1 MSPASPAIDAGRRD
15 NELDGSTPPI
25 CAASTA
31 DEAVID
37 DREFCAL
44 VRQRGGTLLELSGRL
59 AAMRAGEAPLTRPLV
74 GRLLLEAGQME
85 TLLDEYGARQ
95 NHCWSRFRALVAS
108 LKNFAR
114 IGEVLAYM
122 QRRLSSYRL
131 LPVAG
136 DFPAATTE
144 RLRLLTEVI
153 AAVAAALVGG
163 AQAVGIELPATTPQ
177 PPDSDDA
184 QPAGRLARDRGDRIT
199 CDTATTVP
207 RLATEFL
214 NLAVDGD
221 LLRTAALVAPEDYA
235 ACFPDPV
242 SEERLRQLTFRFHN
256 LQSLYDTYVAGTS
269 RESGDDDLPILR
281 GHASVIYHLLEIA
294 TDLAHYYERHASPRT
309 ADAVLRERPVVD
321 TDATMATLFGYAM
334 VFSSDYLAGGQR
346 LCHGILGRYAEPG
359 RLDVPVPSY
368 RGFHVRPSNLVAR
381 IVAYYGS
388 SVQMQLDDS
397 LFDAASPFEL
407 FRANETI
414 NARKR
419 RWLASEIAR
428 VHPDC
433 ADFCAPQAIAAAVLA
448 IVHRL
453 AGEGKIMLYRQP
465 LEFSD
470 QLGRRQGSV
479 LENSVAEIAQLQAT
493 GQLEIRTDLT
503 VTFIGDKR
511 VLADLDVLARCGYG
525 EDAFGNNVVLPKALS
540 YLRR

>member
-1 MSPASPAIDAGRRD
+1 MDR
-15 NELDGSTPPI
+15 STPSI
-25 CAASTA
+25 SAASTA
-31 DEAVID
+31 DDAVIG
-37 DREFCAL
+37 DREFCTL
-44 VRQRGGTLLELSGRL
+44 VQRRGETLLELSSGL
-59 AAMRAGEAPLTRPLV
+59 AAMRAGEALLTRPLV

-85 TLLDEYGARQ
+85 TLLDEYGAHQ

-114 IGEVLAYM
+114 IGEVLAHM
-122 QRRLSSYRL
+122 QRRLPSYRL

-136 DFPAATTE
+136 DFPTATDE
-144 RLRLLTEVI
+144 RLRRLTEVV
-153 AAVAAALVGG
+153 AAVAAALVEE
-163 AQAVGIELPATTPQ
+163 ALAVGIELPTIA
-177 PPDSDDA
+177 PPPVCNDDA
-184 QPAGRLARDRGDRIT
+184 QPAGRLARDRGDRISS
-199 CDTATTVP
+199 DTATTVP

-221 LLRTAALVAPEDYA
+221 LLRAAAQVAPEDHA

-256 LQSLYDTYVAGTS
+256 LQSLYDTHVAGTS
-269 RESGDDDLPILR
+269 SESADGDLPILR

-294 TDLAHYYERHASPRT
+294 TDLAHYHERHANPRT

-334 VFSSDYLAGGQR
+334 AFSSDYLAGGQR
-346 LCHGILGRYAEPG
+346 LCQGILRRYAEPG
-359 RLDVPVPSY
+359 RLDCPVPSY

-388 SVQMQLDDS
+388 SVQMRLDDR

-433 ADFCAPQAIAAAVLA
+433 AEFCAPQAVTAAVLA

-453 AGEGKIMLYRQP
+453 ADEGKIMLYRQP

-503 VTFIGDKR
+503 VTFIGDRR
-511 VLADLDVLARCGYG
+511 VLADLDLLARCGYG

>member
-1 MSPASPAIDAGRRD
+1 MDR
-15 NELDGSTPPI
+15 STPPF

-31 DEAVID
+31 DDAVIG
-37 DREFCAL
+37 DRQFCAL
-44 VRQRGGTLLELSGRL
+44 VRRRGETLLELSSGL

-122 QRRLSSYRL
+122 QRRLPSYRL

-136 DFPAATTE
+136 DFAAATGE

-153 AAVAAALVGG
+153 AAVSAALVEE
-163 AQAVGIELPATTPQ
+163 AQAIGIELPAIA
-177 PPDSDDA
+177 PPPVDNDDG
-184 QPAGRLARDRGDRIT
+184 QPAGRLARDRGDRISG
-199 CDTATTVP
+199 DTATTVP

-221 LLRTAALVAPEDYA
+221 LLRAAAKVAPKDYA

-256 LQSLYDTYVAGTS
+256 LQSLYDTHVAGTYS
-269 RESGDDDLPILR
+269 ESADGDLPILR

-294 TDLAHYYERHASPRT
+294 TDLAHYYERHTNPRT

-334 VFSSDYLAGGQR
+334 AFSSDYLAGGQR
-346 LCHGILGRYAEPG
+346 LCQGILRRYAEPG

-388 SVQMQLDDS
+388 SVQMQLDNG

-433 ADFCAPQAIAAAVLA
+433 ADFCAPQALTAAVLA

-453 AGEGKIMLYRQP
+453 ADEGKIMLYRQP

-511 VLADLDVLARCGYG
+511 VLADLDLLARCGYG